1 MFEVFHRQKINPDL
15 SWRRFLKILAGQAA
29 FLISRN
35 EETRRFDMAVRQLDK
50 TYNDALDG
58 WVRAVELRDNY
69 TFEHTERTVDLTLQL
84 ASRLGIPDELLVHI
98 SRGAMLHDIGK
109 LVIPDTILQKH
120 GPLNEEEWKIMRQHP
135 IFAYKLLKPVQFL
148 RPAISIPYY
157 HHEKWDGSGY
167 PHGLKREEIPME
179 ARIFTV
185 VDVWDALT
193 SNRPYRPAW
202 REEEAISYIESN
214 ADIEFDPDVV
224 EEFLAI
230 VNQGRLATMPMEVE
244 KDR

>member
-1 MFEVFHRQKINPDL
+1 
-15 SWRRFLKILAGQAA
+15 
-29 FLISRN
+29 
-35 EETRRFDMAVRQLDK
+35 
-50 TYNDALDG
+50 
-58 WVRAVELRDNY
+58 
-69 TFEHTERTVDLTLQL
+69 L
-84 ASRLGIPDELLVHI
+84 ASRLGMPDELLVHI

-120 GPLNEEEWKIMRQHP
+120 GPLNEDEWKIMRQHP

-167 PHGLKREEIPME
+167 PHGLKREEIPLE

-193 SNRPYRPAW
+193 SNRPYRSAW
-202 REEEAISYIESN
+202 RDEEAISYIESN

-224 EEFLAI
+224 QEFLAI
-230 VNQGRLATMPMEVE
+230 VNQGRLATMPVEVE
-244 KDR
+244 K